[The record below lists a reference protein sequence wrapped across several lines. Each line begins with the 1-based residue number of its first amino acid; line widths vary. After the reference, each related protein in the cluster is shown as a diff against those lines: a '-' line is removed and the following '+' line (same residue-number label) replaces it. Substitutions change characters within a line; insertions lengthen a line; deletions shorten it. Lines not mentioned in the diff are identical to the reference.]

1 MSRSILID
9 EEQRKEESSKIRDK
23 FPDRIPVICEKA
35 EKTDIPAI
43 NKNKY
48 LVPAV
53 CDKYWQRKDLTVG
66 QFVYVIRKR
75 VKLAP
80 EKAIFIFI
88 RDILPAAAATM
99 DVIFEEHKDE
109 DGFYMRFVKRN
120 ATDAKLC
127 RREYLVR
134 IPRLLTG
141 SGA

>member
-1 MSRSILID
+1 MRPGFKKEHTL
-9 EEQRKEESSKIRDK
+9 EQRKEESSKIRDK

-48 LVPAV
+48 LVPA
-53 CDKYWQRKDLTVG
+53 DLTVG

-109 DGFYMRFVKRN
+109 DGFLYMSYAGENTF
-120 ATDAKLC
+120 
-127 RREYLVR
+127 
-134 IPRLLTG
+134 
-141 SGA
+141 GA

>member
-53 CDKYWQRKDLTVG
+53 CDKY
-66 QFVYVIRKR
+66 
-75 VKLAP
+75 
-80 EKAIFIFI
+80 
-88 RDILPAAAATM
+88 
-99 DVIFEEHKDE
+99 
-109 DGFYMRFVKRN
+109 
-120 ATDAKLC
+120 
-127 RREYLVR
+127 
-134 IPRLLTG
+134 
-141 SGA
+141 